1 MQVLPRQPLKV
12 LIRTADR
19 VSNAVMSTPAVRTL
33 RENFPESEITVL
45 AHPGVGDVFR
55 YSPRIDRLLEY
66 EQKGRHKGVRGLL
79 QLVAELR
86 QECFDCAILLQN
98 TFEAAL
104 IAWMADI
111 PVRAG
116 YITNGRGLLL
126 THGVFRTME
135 AVKKHEVHAYQR
147 LMLGLGLRPVA
158 GEQELFIPGEQID
171 AVKARIHTLAE
182 VEFGRQPLIGFNPG
196 AALSPAKQWPAEK
209 YARLAQMICHHLRAR
224 IVLFGTETERATCS
238 EIIAQSGTAAPRM
251 LNLAGATTLVEAMA
265 LIGECDVFVSNDSG
279 LMHLAAALQTPL
291 VALFGSTD
299 HIANGPR
306 AENAVILRKPL
317 PCSPCKKAHC
327 PEKHFRCMRLIDHDE
342 VYAAVAGL
350 LEAQ

>member
-1 MQVLPRQPLKV
+1 MHVLPRQPLKI
-12 LIRTADR
+12 LIRPADR
-19 VSNAVMSTPAVRTL
+19 VSDAVMSTPAVRTL
-33 RENFPESEITVL
+33 RENFPESEITLL
-45 AHPGVGDVFR
+45 AHPGVSDVFR

-66 EQKGRHKGVRGLL
+66 EHNGRHKGVRGLR
-79 QLVAELR
+79 QLIAELR
-86 QECFDCAILLQN
+86 QERFDCAILLQN

-116 YITNGRGLLL
+116 YISNGRGLLL

-135 AVKKHEVHAYQR
+135 TVKKHEVHAYQR
-147 LMLGLGLRPVA
+147 LMLGLGLRHVA
-158 GEQELFIPGEQID
+158 AEQELFIPGEQID
-171 AVKARIHTLAE
+171 AVKARIHTMAE

-196 AALSPAKQWPAEK
+196 AALCPAKRWPTEH
-209 YARLAQMICHHLRAR
+209 YAQLAQMICDDPGAR
-224 IVLFGTETERATCS
+224 ILLFGTEAERTTCS
-238 EIIAQSGTAAPRM
+238 EIVAQSGAAAPRM

-291 VALFGSTD
+291 VALFGATD

-306 AENAVILRKPL
+306 ADHAVLLRKPL
-317 PCSPCKKAHC
+317 ACSPCKKARC
-327 PEKHFRCMRLIDHDE
+327 PEKHFRCMRLIDPDE
-342 VYAAVAGL
+342 VYATVATM
-350 LEAQ
+350 LEER